1 MPNLNTQVSGNAI
14 AFIDRLVTDYQSLI
28 AGATPNTEV
37 VVLDGNRDA
46 IDQITQILAL
56 RSNIDSIHIISHGA
70 PGSLQLGKTRLGSD
84 NLESYA
90 EKLQQW
96 RSALTVGA
104 DILIY
109 GCNVASTPRASL
121 KVRRGINSPSH
132 SASRLKPTENKLTIQ
147 SSLEDFRYETGVE
160 TNGGPAGEGE
170 AIQSSLEDFRYETG
184 VETNGGPAG
193 EGEAIQS
200 SSEDFR
206 YETRLFSPLQRTF
219 AMRRGFQPPS
229 EPSSSASPNSQIP
242 TLPPPKTSPEVQ
254 QKVATGN

>member
-1 MPNLNTQVSGNAI
+1 MMPNLKTQVSGSAI

-46 IDQITQILAL
+46 IAQITEVLGD
-56 RSNIDSIHIISHGA
+56 RTNIDSIHIISHGA
-70 PGSLQLGKTRLGSD
+70 PGSLQLGKTRLCAD
-84 NLESYA
+84 NLETYA

-96 RSALTVGA
+96 RSALNLGA
-104 DILIY
+104 NILIY
-109 GCNVASTPRASL
+109 GCNVASGPRICPQF
-121 KVRRGINSPSH
+121 RRGINSPSH
-132 SASRLKPTENKLTIQ
+132 SASRLKPTENNLIKQ
-147 SSLEDFRYETGVE
+147 SS
-160 TNGGPAGEGE
+160 
-170 AIQSSLEDFRYETG
+170 SEDFRYETG

-200 SSEDFR
+200 SSEDF
-206 YETRLFSPLQRTF
+206 
-219 AMRRGFQPPS
+219 MRRGFQPPS

>member
-184 VETNGGPAG
+184 VETFAMRRGLKRTADLR
-193 EGEAIQS
+193 A
-200 SSEDFR
+200 R
-206 YETRLFSPLQRTF
+206 ARLFSPLQRTF

>member
-1 MPNLNTQVSGNAI
+1 MMPNLKTQVSGSAI

-46 IDQITQILAL
+46 IAQITEVLGD
-56 RSNIDSIHIISHGA
+56 RTNIDSIHIISHGA
-70 PGSLQLGKTRLGSD
+70 PGSLQLGKTRLCAD
-84 NLESYA
+84 NLETYA

-96 RSALTVGA
+96 RSALNLGA
-104 DILIY
+104 NILIY
-109 GCNVASTPRASL
+109 GCNVASGPRICPQF
-121 KVRRGINSPSH
+121 RRGINSPSH
-132 SASRLKPTENKLTIQ
+132 SASRLKPTENNLFAMRRGLKRTADL
-147 SSLEDFRYETGVE
+147 R
-160 TNGGPAGEGE
+160 AR
-170 AIQSSLEDFRYETG
+170 A
-184 VETNGGPAG
+184 
-193 EGEAIQS
+193 
-200 SSEDFR
+200 
-206 YETRLFSPLQRTF
+206 RLFSPLQRTF

>member
-1 MPNLNTQVSGNAI
+1 MMPNLKTQVSGSAI

-28 AGATPNTEV
+28 AGVTPGTEV

-46 IDQITQILAL
+46 IAQITEVLGD
-56 RSNIDSIHIISHGA
+56 RTNIDSIHIVSHGA
-70 PGSLQLGKTRLGSD
+70 PGSLQLGKTRLCAD

-96 RSALTVGA
+96 RSALTPRA
-104 DILIY
+104 EILIY
-109 GCNVASTPRASL
+109 GCNVASGPDDYL

-132 SASRLKPTENKLTIQ
+132 SASRLKPTENKVGIQ

-200 SSEDFR
+200 SLEDFR
-206 YETRLFSPLQRTF
+206 YETGVET
-219 AMRRGFQPPS
+219 
-229 EPSSSASPNSQIP
+229 
-242 TLPPPKTSPEVQ
+242 
-254 QKVATGN
+254 